1 MLIAESGATK
11 TEWRYCVDNQ
21 VKLGFRTPGFNP
33 NVMSPRQIRQEMAAA
48 LETHLTGVSLRE
60 LFFYGSGIGGDSQR
74 AIMNTILTDLL
85 PGTRI
90 SVEHDLLAAA
100 RCAGHA
106 EGVVCIIGTG
116 SNSGYYKGGEVLQS
130 LGGHGYIFGDE
141 GSGADLGK
149 HVIKGLLQDEFPDG
163 VRSFIEMQ
171 SGSSIY
177 ELKIA
182 VHRDPK
188 PNVRLAR
195 LAKYLDEIWHYP
207 EVGDMIRARMLA
219 FLDTTV
225 CRYPDYQTLPVTFYG
240 SISYY
245 FQDFLTEACQQRKVR
260 VVDIRRDP
268 IDQLVAYHLK
278 EKLFS

>member
-33 NVMSPRQIRQEMAAA
+33 NVMAPSLIQAEMAEA
-48 LETHLTGVSLRE
+48 LEQHLAGVPIRE

-74 AIMNTILTDLL
+74 AIMTGILSKLL
-85 PGTRI
+85 PGTQI
-90 SVEHDLLAAA
+90 SVEHDLLAAT
-100 RCAGHA
+100 RSAGQP
-106 EGVVCIIGTG
+106 EGIVCIIGTG
-116 SNSGYYKGGEVLQS
+116 SNSGYHKGGKVVMNI
-130 LGGHGYIFGDE
+130 GGHGYIFGDE

-149 HVIKGLLQDEFPDG
+149 HLIKGLLQDEFPDP
-163 VRSFIEMQ
+163 VRTFIEMQ

-182 VHRDPK
+182 VHRDAK
-188 PNVRLAR
+188 PNVRMAR

-207 EVGDMIRARMLA
+207 EVGNMIRARMLA

-225 CRYPDYQTLPVTFYG
+225 CRYPHYRQLPVTFFG
-240 SISYY
+240 SVSYF
-245 FQDFLTEACQQRKVR
+245 FQDFLTEACQQREVR
-260 VVDIRRDP
+260 VADITRDP
-268 IDQLVAYHLK
+268 IDRLVAYHLK